1 MVNLAFVFRRQF
13 REAHLSET
21 CYLSIAQGTVRN
33 AQMNYD
39 RIPVLMKFTY
49 VSLELREGS
58 QGYQDTFG
66 KNIKL

>member
-1 MVNLAFVFRRQF
+1 MPLCLGDRDFR
-13 REAHLSET
+13 AAPLTKT
-21 CYLSIAQGTVRN
+21 CCLGTVRN

-49 VSLELREGS
+49 MSLELREGG
-58 QGYQDTFG
+58 QGDKDTFA